1 MDNDLYLQHYG
12 VKGMKWGIRRNIK
25 KRSRFA
31 AQATDY
37 IRRKDYKIE
46 STKQKI
52 STRKAANKPVG
63 RQQDKLYKLQ
73 KSRNLVNNYRKQ
85 LTKDLSRKDI
95 LQGQR
100 FLNGT
105 RTIATTYAGVAGY
118 GLSNA
123 VINANMNIRAKRS
136 TKKRS

>member
-1 MDNDLYLQHYG
+1 MNNDLYLQHYG
-12 VKGMKWGIRRNIK
+12 VKGMKWGVRRNIK

-63 RQQDKLYKLQ
+63 KQQDKLAKLQ
-73 KSRNLVNNYRKQ
+73 RSRNLVNNYKNH
-85 LTKDLSRKDI
+85 LTKGLSKKDI

-100 FLNGT
+100 FTNAN
-105 RTIATTYAGVAGY
+105 RAVATTYLGLLGY
-118 GLSNA
+118 GVYNA
-123 VINANMNIRAKRS
+123 ASNANMNVRAKHYN
-136 TKKRS
+136 KRS